1 MSPLGL
7 HASAQQGEAVRQ
19 LPALQG
25 LGRVKGAGLAL
36 KERQVVDRVEGH
48 ALFAPMTG
56 VSGNE
61 LVGCGD
67 GDLVDPAKNRQPMVG
82 KRRRD

>member
-7 HASAQQGEAVRQ
+7 HASAQQGEAVRK
-19 LPALQG
+19 LPALERSG
-25 LGRVKGAGLAL
+25 SVEGAGLAL
-36 KERQVVDRVEGH
+36 KEGQVVDRIEGH

-56 VSGNE
+56 VGGDE

-67 GDLVDPAKNRQPMVG
+67 GDLVDPAKNRQLMVG

>member
-7 HASAQQGEAVRQ
+7 HASAQEGEAVRQ
-19 LPALQG
+19 LPALERS
-25 LGRVKGAGLAL
+25 GRVKGAGLAL
-36 KERQVVDRVEGH
+36 KERQVVDGIEAHVLSSPVARVG
-48 ALFAPMTG
+48 G
-56 VSGNE
+56 DE